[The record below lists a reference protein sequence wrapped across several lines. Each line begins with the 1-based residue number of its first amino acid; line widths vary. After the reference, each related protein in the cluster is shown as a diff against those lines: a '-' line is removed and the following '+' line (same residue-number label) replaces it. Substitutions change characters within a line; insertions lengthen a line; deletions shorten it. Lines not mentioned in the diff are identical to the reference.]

1 VNTGSTGR
9 IVEQLGQHVLSN
21 GWSSCIAYG
30 RKSNNSISRTIR
42 IGNEFDIALHG
53 IKSRLLDK
61 HGLGSAKA
69 TKKFID
75 RISVI
80 KPDIIHLHN
89 LHGYYLNY
97 RILIDYLAR
106 TNMPVVWTIHDNWPI
121 TGHCTYFSDINCTK
135 WKVECHHCPK
145 KHNYPS
151 SVILDLSQANFKLKK
166 SLFTSL
172 TKLVIVPVSKWLE
185 GNLRESFL
193 AKYPMQ
199 VINNGIDLTAFHP
212 VRDGL
217 KVKRKYKIP
226 GKFMLLGLATAWGV
240 RKGLDD
246 FVKLSRSLS
255 DDYSIVIVGLTK
267 KQKELLPANIIG
279 IGRIESLEELAGL
292 YSAADIV
299 LNLSY
304 QETFGMTTVEGFACG
319 TPGIVYNCTASPELI
334 TPETG
339 LIVEPGN
346 IEQLINAIKKIRSH
360 GKEYYSKNC
369 RIRAEQCYKKE
380 DRFNEYL
387 QLYSKLIIK

>member
-1 VNTGSTGR
+1 MSTLLQINTVVNTGSTGR

-61 HGLGSAKA
+61 HGLGSVKA

-193 AKYPMQ
+193 A
-199 VINNGIDLTAFHP
+199 
-212 VRDGL
+212 
-217 KVKRKYKIP
+217 
-226 GKFMLLGLATAWGV
+226 
-240 RKGLDD
+240 
-246 FVKLSRSLS
+246 
-255 DDYSIVIVGLTK
+255 SIL
-267 KQKELLPANIIG
+267 
-279 IGRIESLEELAGL
+279 
-292 YSAADIV
+292 
-299 LNLSY
+299 
-304 QETFGMTTVEGFACG
+304 
-319 TPGIVYNCTASPELI
+319 
-334 TPETG
+334 
-339 LIVEPGN
+339 
-346 IEQLINAIKKIRSH
+346 
-360 GKEYYSKNC
+360 C
-369 RIRAEQCYKKE
+369 R
-380 DRFNEYL
+380 
-387 QLYSKLIIK
+387 